1 MERRRPVRLG
11 LWAARASAAR
21 PCCPSQG
28 RLLRLVRSRLVS
40 AGAWPASTRWCCA
53 CCGGSRSRPSPGSS
67 ACRSG
72 NWRVGGRA
80 RSPGSRLG
88 CASAPRILL
97 RASWPRPIGGSVSSP
112 GRSSCS
118 APASSAPALC
128 PQEVA
133 LMAAA
138 SSPAT
143 DEAYGVR
150 RVCAAWGMP
159 RSSFYAAPTV
169 SEASPPGRRRGP
181 RPVVGDAGAR
191 GAVPPD
197 LGRPPFPGEGHR
209 KIWARLRALDGLRV
223 GRDRVLRL
231 MRENALLSP
240 HRGPQRPAND
250 HDGRITTDAPGV
262 MWGTDAAVIPT
273 VEDGNIALFVVVEH
287 WNAEALGWHVAEK
300 ADRFAAAPALDLA
313 IHTAC
318 GAVRADAARGLLL
331 RPDHGSA
338 FMSDP
343 FQNQIAFLGLTPSFA
358 FVRQPETNGVAER
371 FIRTLKEQ
379 VVWGRIFRNA
389 EEVRAAV
396 RAFVARS
403 NEHWLLEKNA
413 SRSPAQTRREWFP
426 HSPQ

>member
-1 MERRRPVRLG
+1 MRLG
-11 LWAARASAAR
+11 LWAARASATH

-28 RLLRLVRSRLVS
+28 RPLGLVRSRPVS

-53 CCGGSRSRPSPGSS
+53 CCGVSRSRPSPGSS

-72 NWRVGGRA
+72 NWSVGVRGP
-80 RSPGSRLG
+80 SPGSRPG
-88 CASAPRILL
+88 CASAPRIPPS
-97 RASWPRPIGGSVSSP
+97 ASWPRPIGGSVSSP
-112 GRSSCS
+112 WRSSCS
-118 APASSAPALC
+118 APASSAPALW
-128 PQEVA
+128 
-133 LMAAA
+133 
-138 SSPAT
+138 PAGGRA
-143 DEAYGVR
+143 DGRRERPGEAYGVR

-159 RSSFYAAPTV
+159 RSSFYAARKV
-169 SEASPPGRRRGP
+169 SEAPPPGRRRGP
-181 RPVVGDAGAR
+181 RPVVDDAGLLEAIR
-191 GAVPPD
+191 RD
-197 LGRPPFPGEGHR
+197 LDRSPFSGEGHR
-209 KIWARLRALDGLRV
+209 KVWARLRALDGLRV

-240 HRGPQRPAND
+240 HRGPRWPVND

-287 WNAEALGWHVAEK
+287 WNAEALGWHVAQR
-300 ADRFAAAPALDLA
+300 ADRFAAARALDLA
-313 IHTAC
+313 VHNAC
-318 GAVRADAARGLLL
+318 GAVSARTARGLLL
-331 RPDHGSA
+331 RHDHGSA
-338 FMSDP
+338 FMSDH
-343 FQNQIAFLGLTPSFA
+343 FQNQIAFFGMTPSFA

-396 RAFVARS
+396 RAFVARY

-413 SRSPAQTRREWFP
+413 YRSPAQTRREWFAALAP
-426 HSPQ
+426 IRAAA